1 MQTIHG
7 SLTSTFDRLFDQL
20 LATLEE
26 ERTLKSTGQSFTE
39 LVDVKG
45 RLHAIRAELAQLRRH
60 LNNDQRNGD

>member
-20 LATLEE
+20 LTTLEE
-26 ERTLKSTGQSFTE
+26 ERTLKATGQSFTE

-45 RLHAIRAELAQLRRH
+45 RLHAIRAELAQLRRNLH
-60 LNNDQRNGD
+60 SAHRNGD